1 MELFLDVD
9 EYGAEANGESGKDL
23 LGVMVSLK
31 VHVLYG
37 KREVRPAP
45 LVDGEE
51 KIRS

>member
-1 MELFLDVD
+1 MSMNMVRKLMVKM
-9 EYGAEANGESGKDL
+9 GKDL
-23 LGVMVSLK
+23 LGVVVSLK

>member
-1 MELFLDVD
+1 MLMNMVRKLMVKM
-9 EYGAEANGESGKDL
+9 GKDL
-23 LGVMVSLK
+23 LGVVVSLK